1 MALRVFVFFEH
12 KLFHEFYFKL
22 GLVVHS
28 ERGLVARVISR
39 LGANKKESVKC
50 SLTREH
56 KNISIS

>member
-1 MALRVFVFFEH
+1 MSYAPRV
-12 KLFHEFYFKL
+12 LLLIAYFKL
-22 GLVVHS
+22 GFVVHS